1 MSRRREGFDWQAT
14 RRTANKHPCPACGAA
29 IGVVCRGN
37 NGVTPIMYRPAH
49 SQRVILTLDPP
60 DIEPG
65 DLIRRAEKIKDTK

>member
-49 SQRVILTLDPP
+49 SQRIILTLDPP
-60 DIEPG
+60 DG
-65 DLIRRAEKIKDTK
+65 TR